1 MNKYSKIMAD
11 MVQNADIVGIPD
23 AIEAMQA
30 MATGAACMA
39 DTINSVVNNETA
51 EQQKSPEIVKRLD
64 NIDKLFQ
71 ASAWVST
78 QLPFD
83 NTSDSL
89 FQYLD
94 ITSSAAATRFIM
106 GCKDSQDAEIQ
117 GAQLIRGAVMGMV
130 HLTLAPLVIK
140 HWETMSQELKESITE
155 DFVSVYA
162 EAIRGLQE
170 KWGDFLLARSCTPN
184 PHIPKNR

>member
-11 MVQNADIVGIPD
+11 MVQNAEIVGIPD

-39 DTINSVVNNETA
+39 DTINSVVNNETV
-51 EQQKSPEIVKRLD
+51 EQQKSPEVVKRLD

-83 NTSDSL
+83 KDSNAL
-89 FQYLD
+89 FEYLD
-94 ITSSAAATRFIM
+94 TTSSAAATKFIL
-106 GCKDSQDAEIQ
+106 CCRDAEDAEIQ
-117 GAQLIRGAVMGMV
+117 GIQLLKGAVMSMV
-130 HLTLAPLVIK
+130 HLTLAPLVVK
-140 HWETMSQELKESITE
+140 HWETMSQELKESITD
-155 DFVSVYA
+155 DFVTVYTA
-162 EAIRGLQE
+162 AIRDLQT

-184 PHIPKNR
+184 PHTPKNR